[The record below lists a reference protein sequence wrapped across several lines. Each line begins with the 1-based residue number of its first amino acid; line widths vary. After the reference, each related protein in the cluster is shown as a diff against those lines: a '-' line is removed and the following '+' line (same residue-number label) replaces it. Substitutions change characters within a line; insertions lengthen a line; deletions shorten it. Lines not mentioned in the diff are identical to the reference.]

1 MRSMTMWPSS
11 RLLARDDLRKKTG
24 TAWQHVSGCLSSF
37 FAPITRFKKGD
48 FMKLRIYE
56 KKEVVK
62 TYESDKYDLM
72 FGTLEDVADAVK
84 LDELKTGT
92 DVEIIKMVGRFVFT
106 SMDTVKSLMKDIF
119 EGLTDDE
126 LKNTKVSDMA
136 TVLVDVVKFTIEQLN
151 IGAKRKN

>member
-1 MRSMTMWPSS
+1 
-11 RLLARDDLRKKTG
+11 
-24 TAWQHVSGCLSSF
+24 
-37 FAPITRFKKGD
+37 
-48 FMKLRIYE
+48 MKLRIYE

-62 TYESDKYDLM
+62 TYEADKYDLM

-84 LDELKTGT
+84 LDELQTGT

-126 LKNTKVSDMA
+126 LRNTKVSEMA